1 MLLFNRKCFAHIEK
15 ISQVTN
21 VRADNISDRSA
32 RVEWEADVGVDY
44 AQVEYY
50 IVFYGNDNE
59 ALDARSAGM
68 LL

>member
-1 MLLFNRKCFAHIEK
+1 M
-15 ISQVTN
+15 TN